1 MIRSAFA
8 VAAASIAASV
18 SFSQPIFAQEETDQ
32 RLGTVHFETSCNEVA
47 QRRFDR
53 AMRYQHSFWY
63 RESKELFEEVLKAD
77 PDCGIAYWGIAL
89 SLLNN
94 PHAPPPV
101 GNLPLGLAAIEKAKA
116 IGAKTQ
122 RERDFI
128 NAMAAFYT
136 DFDKVDHRTRVLAY
150 LKAMEGVAQAYPND
164 DEAQILYAIEL
175 NVAAPPSDK
184 TYAMQLKGAAILE
197 PIFLRQP
204 RHPGVAHYL
213 IHLYDTPALAEKGLD
228 AAKRYSQIAPAAP
241 HAQHMPSHIFT
252 RVGYWKESIGSNSEA
267 ARSAKASNEAHDQ
280 LHAMDYLVYA
290 YLQMG
295 QDAKAQAVIEEMRG
309 ISGFTETFIAGPYAL
324 AVSPARY
331 AIERGDWNAA
341 AQLAVRP
348 TPLAHVEAMT
358 HFARAFGA
366 ARSGKPDAAKADI
379 AKLAELRDK
388 LRAAKDAYWA
398 EQVDIQW
405 QVATAWVL
413 YAEGKYDDALKAM
426 SAAADAEDKTEKHP
440 VTPGVPTPAREL
452 YGTMLLERG
461 MAKEALAAFEATLKK
476 EPHRLGATLGA
487 GGGGGKVGRCRQGA
501 GALRRGRRAHG
512 ECRSGQAADRAGPR
526 VRGEERALNRSHR
539 EAWRT
544 RDEGRGIG
552 AVVAAGLAGASRRVF
567 RAGRTEA
574 REQGDGRHIR
584 RPPGLGGGEV
594 AIPDRSMGNAVAHL
608 RARRPIAA
616 PRSTSIFA
624 PSSAPA
630 IARPVSRMT
639 PTSIA

>member
-1 MIRSAFA
+1 MIRSSFAFGIGAALAVGMWAALPAFA
-8 VAAASIAASV
+8 
-18 SFSQPIFAQEETDQ
+18 QDDTDQ
-32 RLGTVHFETSCNEVA
+32 RFGTVHFDTSCNDVA

-77 PDCGIAYWGIAL
+77 PECGIAYWGIAL

-101 GNLPLGLAAIEKAKA
+101 GNLPLGLAAIEKGKTT
-116 IGAKTQ
+116 GAKTQ
-122 RERDFI
+122 RERDFV
-128 NAMAAFYT
+128 NALAAFYT
-136 DFDKVDHRTRVLAY
+136 DYDKVDHRTRVLAY
-150 LKAMEGVAQAYPND
+150 LKAMESVAQAYSND

-197 PIFLRQP
+197 PIFKRQP

-252 RVGYWKESIGSNSEA
+252 RVGYWKESIGSNTESVRA
-267 ARSAKASNEAHDQ
+267 AKASNEAHDQ

-295 QDAKAQAVIEEMRG
+295 QDAKAQAVIDDMRG

-331 AIERGDWNAA
+331 AIERGDWRAA
-341 AQLAVRP
+341 SQLPVRP
-348 TPLAHVEAMT
+348 TPLAHAEAMT
-358 HFARAFGA
+358 HFARAIGA
-366 ARSGKPDAAKADI
+366 ARSGNPEAAKPELG
-379 AKLAELRDK
+379 KLAELRDK
-388 LRAAKDAYWA
+388 LREAKDAYWA
-398 EQVDIQW
+398 GQVDIQL

-413 YAEGKYDDALKAM
+413 YAEGKYDDALQGM
-426 SAAADAEDKTEKHP
+426 SAAADAEDRTEKHP
-440 VTPGVPTPAREL
+440 VTPGVPIPAREL

-476 EPHRLGATLGA
+476 EPNRLGATLGA
-487 GGGGGKVGRCRQGA
+487 
-501 GALRRGRRAHG
+501 
-512 ECRSGQAADRAGPR
+512 AAAAEKLGDTAK
-526 VRGEERALNRSHR
+526 AR
-539 EAWRT
+539 EHY
-544 RDEGRGIG
+544 
-552 AVVAAGLAGASRRVF
+552 VAAVALTENADPVRPQIAQA
-567 RAGRTEA
+567 RAFVTMR
-574 REQGDGRHIR
+574 
-584 RPPGLGGGEV
+584 
-594 AIPDRSMGNAVAHL
+594 
-608 RARRPIAA
+608 
-616 PRSTSIFA
+616 
-624 PSSAPA
+624 
-630 IARPVSRMT
+630 
-639 PTSIA
+639 

>member
-18 SFSQPIFAQEETDQ
+18 SLSQSTFSQEETDQ

-63 RESKELFEEVLKAD
+63 RRVEGTLRGSTQGRPGLR
-77 PDCGIAYWGIAL
+77 IAYWGIAL

-101 GNLPLGLAAIEKAKA
+101 GNLPLGLAAIEKGKA
-116 IGAKTQ
+116 TGAKTQ

-128 NAMAAFYT
+128 NAMATFYT
-136 DFDKVDHRTRVLAY
+136 NYDKVDHRTRVLAY
-150 LKAMEGVAQAYPND
+150 LKAMEGVARAYSND

-175 NVAAPPSDK
+175 NVAAPPTDK

-197 PIFLRQP
+197 PIFQRQP

-213 IHLYDTPALAEKGLD
+213 IHLYDTPALAEKGLE

-267 ARSAKASNEAHDQ
+267 ARAAKASNEAHDQ

-295 QDAKAQAVIEEMRG
+295 QDAKAQGGDRGNAWDRRLHRDVHSRPLCAGGEPGAIRDRARRLERG
-309 ISGFTETFIAGPYAL
+309 IAACGEADPSGPRRGRDAL
-324 AVSPARY
+324 RARVQGG
-331 AIERGDWNAA
+331 ARRQAQRRAA
-341 AQLAVRP
+341 N
-348 TPLAHVEAMT
+348 
-358 HFARAFGA
+358 
-366 ARSGKPDAAKADI
+366 I

-398 EQVDIQW
+398 EQVEIQR
-405 QVATAWVL
+405 QVAAAWVL
-413 YAEGKYDDALKAM
+413 YAQGQYEEALKAM

-440 VTPGVPTPAREL
+440 VTPGGSMP
-452 YGTMLLERG
+452 G
-461 MAKEALAAFEATLKK
+461 
-476 EPHRLGATLGA
+476 PHRLSTAIRGAFASGENGYGTLEL
-487 GGGGGKVGRCRQGA
+487 VG
-501 GALRRGRRAHG
+501 
-512 ECRSGQAADRAGPR
+512 
-526 VRGEERALNRSHR
+526 
-539 EAWRT
+539 T
-544 RDEGRGIG
+544 
-552 AVVAAGLAGASRRVF
+552 
-567 RAGRTEA
+567 
-574 REQGDGRHIR
+574 
-584 RPPGLGGGEV
+584 
-594 AIPDRSMGNAVAHL
+594 
-608 RARRPIAA
+608 
-616 PRSTSIFA
+616 
-624 PSSAPA
+624 
-630 IARPVSRMT
+630 
-639 PTSIA
+639 